1 MISERS
7 GRAALFMMAGW
18 SACLLSAALSG
29 TASAVEKHEF
39 LTPGGSL
46 EEDIAKARATAA
58 AEGKLVFLKFT
69 TAGCGQ
75 CGQME
80 KETFSDAEVK
90 TFLARHAVPVPIEI
104 RVVDPRP
111 AWEQTWGE
119 RRLLSISFDKPHAYF
134 SPRRALYEEYDVRI
148 LPTLA
153 FTDGNGVLLDRHE
166 GYLSKEGF
174 LWRARLVV
182 SGTSAL
188 DHARAESREAGDS
201 SPALRQALAGAFAQ
215 RMRHEE
221 ALAEYEWCLEEGV
234 ARDPSFVIQRPSV
247 FPRLIDLAKRHP
259 PAKRAVQARLAEAK
273 AYLLQ
278 GREGFTATLQ
288 MASDVSEIHHL
299 LDQPK
304 RSKQLYKYLRQ
315 DPALKLQSSALLA
328 AGIWK
333 AYSKSA
339 LMKKKIRRKEWLA
352 ERFAADELAAA
363 AEFLLNER
371 KLRRDRLL
379 NEPETGEGSGTLAID
394 LYLIELA
401 LPMYRELLELE
412 GFDQAER
419 VADALLALVEGRL
432 VFGALA
438 KAGVETGNMN
448 ASHAQWAWDSVEAHP
463 DSWENLVT
471 LARILAAQGQKE
483 LGLKMIQERLQN
495 AGPDLEEEERRA
507 LKRALRKQRGR
518 GQIRVPL
525 KN

>member
-104 RVVDPRP
+104 RVVDSRP
-111 AWEQTWGE
+111 AWEQSWGE

-174 LWRARLVV
+174 LWRARLIV

-188 DHARAESREAGDS
+188 DHALAESREAGDG
-201 SPALRQALAGAFAQ
+201 SPALRQALAEAFAQ

-247 FPRLIDLAKRHP
+247 FPRLINLAKRHP
-259 PAKRAVQARLAEAK
+259 PAKQAVQARLAEAK

-278 GREGFTATLQ
+278 GREGLTETLQ
-288 MASDVSEIHHL
+288 MASEVFEIYHL
-299 LDQPK
+299 LDGIEKAK
-304 RSKQLYKYLRQ
+304 RLYQRLSE
-315 DPALKLQSSALLA
+315 DPAMELQSNALLA
-328 AGIWK
+328 TGLST
-333 AYSKSA
+333 AYSSSA
-339 LMKKKIRRKEWLA
+339 FGRNKYGRKKWLA
-352 ERFAADELAAA
+352 ERLTAGEMAAA
-363 AEFLLNER
+363 AKFLLSEH

-379 NEPETGEGSGTLAID
+379 TKPETGDVSGTLAID
-394 LYLIELA
+394 LFLIERA

-412 GFDQAER
+412 GLGQAGRLAE
-419 VADALLALVEGRL
+419 ALLALVEGRL

-448 ASHAQWAWDSVEAHP
+448 ASHAQWAWNSVEAHP

-471 LARILAAQGQKE
+471 LARILAAQGQEE
-483 LGLKMIQERLQN
+483 LAQRMIQEQLQK
-495 AGPDLEEEERRA
+495 AGPDLEKEERRA